1 MKKVL
6 LLLLLTCCTGE
17 GAIAQIT
24 YTDAFPN
31 LSAFSG
37 PVEFQTAGDGTNRIF
52 IVQQSGLIYVFP
64 NTPTAAAADRK
75 VFLDLS
81 DSVVFA
87 AGQERGLLGLAF
99 HPNFAQNKTFFVYY
113 TDLTASNTTR
123 MNIAR
128 YQVDPA
134 NPDAALATSKVNVLS
149 FVKNQSNSN
158 HNGGKIAFGPDGYL
172 YASIGDGG
180 GSNDPQ
186 KNAQD
191 TSRFFGK
198 ILRIDVDLKAGN
210 EVKGDYAIPADNPF
224 ATTDATRREI
234 YAWGIRNTWR
244 FSFDAITGRLWAGD
258 VGQNLMEEI
267 NLIQKG
273 RNHGW
278 RTMEGT
284 ALNASVGATSADT
297 VGENL
302 VLPVFTYPR
311 SSGDVSITGGYVYRG
326 SLLPELSGKYIYADY
341 VSGRVWALTYNG
353 SAATD
358 NELLF
363 KTTGGVQVSTFG
375 VDEQNDLYFCGYN
388 SGRIYKLTSG
398 TAAPAGVTVA
408 GIGGWSALKSGITG
422 SVRAAGVGPDSS
434 LYVAGSITAAGGIA
448 ATNIAKWTPATGWSG
463 LGAGINGTVNALA
476 AASNGDVF
484 AAGSFTGAGGTA
496 VSNIA
501 KWDGASWQPLGT
513 GVDGY
518 VSALTIAPSG
528 DVFVG
533 GSFTSAGGVAV
544 SNIAKWDGINWSSL
558 GTGMNNEVRSLAA
571 LPNGD
576 LYAGGNF
583 SSAGG
588 TAASCIAKWNG
599 ADWQSLGSGTS
610 GFVEAITVIGEDVYA
625 GGSFGFTGTTETKR
639 IARWNTASQQWFAL
653 AGGVDNTVASLAA
666 KDGELYVG
674 GAFTVADVAG
684 ANARVR
690 SLAKWNLATGWSALG
705 LDTAVGAGGTVNALA
720 VSPDGT
726 LYTGGNF
733 SSAGDLITTDIAAW
747 NLPDTVSTQT
757 VNGNGAVSFA
767 GTGLT
772 IDFSDV
778 VDSGRVTVQRF
789 AQPATVIDGVAEPDR
804 SAYRFVITQSGLS
817 SFGALLRFNRTDIP
831 NSGVGDAG
839 VVQVYRRE
847 TPGNGSFVVL
857 PNVFDGAAP
866 DEIRA
871 TTNAFSEFI
880 FGISPTL
887 SVKSPAGN
895 PAEYKLFQNYPNPFN
910 PETTI
915 SFTMK
920 RAEKATLQV
929 YDLLGRTVQNVQ
941 IDAVQG
947 GNIYRFNASRL
958 ASGIYFYRLAASNFK
973 SKTMKMTIVK

>member
-6 LLLLLTCCTGE
+6 LLLLLTCCICE
-17 GAIAQIT
+17 GATAQIT

-31 LSAFSG
+31 LAAFSG
-37 PVEFQTAGDGTNRIF
+37 PVEFQTADDGTNRIF

-64 NTPTAAAADRK
+64 NTAAATAADRK

-81 DSVVFA
+81 DSVAFT

-113 TDLTASNTTR
+113 TDLTTGNSTR
-123 MNIAR
+123 MNLAR
-128 YQVDPA
+128 YQADPA
-134 NPDAALATSKVNVLS
+134 NPDAALLTSKVNVLS

-180 GSNDPQ
+180 GGNDPQ

-198 ILRIDVDLKAGN
+198 ILRIDVDLKSGN
-210 EVKGDYAIPADNPF
+210 EVTGDYAIPADNPF
-224 ATTDATRREI
+224 AGTSATRKEI
-234 YAWGIRNTWR
+234 YAWGVRNTWR
-244 FSFDAITGRLWAGD
+244 FSFDPVTGRLWAGD
-258 VGQNLMEEI
+258 VGQNAVEEI
-267 NLIQKG
+267 DLVQKG
-273 RNHGW
+273 RNYGW
-278 RTMEGT
+278 RETEGNDLNT
-284 ALNASVGATSADT
+284 AVGATAADT
-297 VGENL
+297 VGKNI
-302 VLPVFTYPR
+302 VLPVFTYQH
-311 SSGDVSITGGYVYRG
+311 SDGNASITGGYVYRG
-326 SLLPELSGKYIYADY
+326 GLLPELSGKYIYADY

-353 SAATD
+353 SAAAG

-363 KTTGGVQVSTFG
+363 KTTGGVQVSSFG
-375 VDEQNDLYFCGYN
+375 VDEQSNLYFCGYN

-398 TAAPAGVTVA
+398 TAAPTGMAVA

-422 SVRAAGVGPDSS
+422 SVRAAAVAPDSS

-448 ATNIAKWTPATGWSG
+448 VSNIARWTPATGWSG

-476 AASNGDVF
+476 AAPNGDVF
-484 AAGSFTGAGGTA
+484 AAGSFTSAGGVA

-501 KWDGASWQPLGT
+501 KWSGTSWQPVST

-518 VSALTIAPSG
+518 VSALAMASNG
-528 DVFVG
+528 DVFAA

-544 SNIAKWDGINWSSL
+544 SNIAKWDGAAWSTLDS
-558 GTGMNNEVRSLAA
+558 GMNNEVRSLAVA
-571 LPNGD
+571 PNGD

-583 SSAGG
+583 SAAGG

-599 ADWQSLGSGTS
+599 TDWESLGSGTS
-610 GFVEAITVIGEDVYA
+610 GFVEAIAVIGEDVYA

-639 IARWNTASQQWFAL
+639 IARWNTASQQWFTL
-653 AGGVDNTVASLAA
+653 AGGVDNTVSSLAV
-666 KDGELYVG
+666 KEGELYVG

-690 SLAKWNLATGWSALG
+690 SLAKWNLSEGWSALG

-720 VSPDGT
+720 VAQNGT

-757 VNGNGAVSFA
+757 VNGNGTVSFA

-778 VDSGRVTVQRF
+778 IDSGSVTVQRF
-789 AQPATVIDGVAEPDR
+789 AQPATVQDGVAETDR

-817 SFGALLRFNRTDIP
+817 SFSALLRFNRTGIP
-831 NSGVGDAG
+831 NSGVSDAAAA
-839 VVQVYRRE
+839 QVYRRE
-847 TPGNGSFVVL
+847 TPGNGSFAML
-857 PNVFDGAAP
+857 PNVFDSAAP

-895 PAEYKLFQNYPNPFN
+895 ATEYKLFQNYPNPFN

-920 RAEKATLQV
+920 RAEKTTLQV
-929 YDLLGRTVQNVQ
+929 YDLLGRAVQNVQ

-947 GNIYRFNASRL
+947 GNTYRFNASRL
-958 ASGIYFYRLAASNFK
+958 ASGIYFYRLSAPNFK
-973 SKTMKMTIVK
+973 SKTMKMTILK